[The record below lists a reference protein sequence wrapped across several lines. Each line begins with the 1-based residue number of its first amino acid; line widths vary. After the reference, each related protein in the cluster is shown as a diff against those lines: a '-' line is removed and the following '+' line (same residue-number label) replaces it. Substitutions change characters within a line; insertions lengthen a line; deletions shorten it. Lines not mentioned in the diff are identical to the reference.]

1 MTWPTFFAF
10 LYKLVP
16 KSQYLAFSKQPG
28 DRHQWRVFFFYQAG
42 TAVWP
47 REFCHGNLLLKQS
60 GKIPVAIP
68 RFLLCKKKTPSL
80 DSPWFG
86 LSYGAFAIVYPSL
99 VTLLWLIHS
108 DSRVPRELTRRRPW
122 NFVAYRAMRHRR
134 ETTLPLNLGTVCILM
149 LSINCF
155 ISRDSVAYD
164 IWILNFAAYRDAS
177 REGERKGEK
186 REKKALT
193 TWPRIWVAAGS
204 K

>member
-1 MTWPTFFAF
+1 M
-10 LYKLVP
+10 
-16 KSQYLAFSKQPG
+16 
-28 DRHQWRVFFFYQAG
+28 
-42 TAVWP
+42 
-47 REFCHGNLLLKQS
+47 KQS

-134 ETTLPLNLGTVCILM
+134 ETTLPLNLRTVCILM

-164 IWILNFAAYRDAS
+164 NRILNFEHIAMRHG
-177 REGERKGEK
+177 RESGRGRK
-186 REKKALT
+186 EKKTLT
-193 TWPRIWVAAGS
+193 I
-204 K
+204 

>member
-1 MTWPTFFAF
+1 M
-10 LYKLVP
+10 
-16 KSQYLAFSKQPG
+16 
-28 DRHQWRVFFFYQAG
+28 RNEQWRIHHQKDQTTANRMNGGVFSFFTKQE
-42 TAVWP
+42 P
-47 REFCHGNLLLKQS
+47 RYGHGNLLLKQS

-122 NFVAYRAMRHRR
+122 NFVAYRAMRHRG
-134 ETTLPLNLGTVCILM
+134 ETTLPLNLRTVCIIM

-155 ISRDSVAYD
+155 ISRDLSL
-164 IWILNFAAYRDAS
+164 IHI
-177 REGERKGEK
+177 
-186 REKKALT
+186 
-193 TWPRIWVAAGS
+193 
-204 K
+204 